1 MKKPYA
7 ESTLKRKYR
16 ETGIPKE
23 VLEKLHMYFAA
34 CANFYKI
41 LSIDEVWKVIK
52 ISERRQ
58 GKKKLEDILNP
69 TMIDNLRG
77 FTLAEFR
84 RNSEGDDFFGSVDID
99 NLNPEMEKEIR
110 GKIEKTLR
118 RGVGGFEDLICSAIT
133 PLMPEGFNY
142 TDDDFVLTR
151 EIFDKVVAIK
161 ERSCDRYF
169 VLPEEDLYVDGEA
182 DVLYLIDVMTM
193 LEVEDGEITNMYLDD
208 AIEILNM
215 AYYKELFV
223 PDDILCYI
231 DYPYFEETQETEAMK
246 VFLRN
251 AFFSG
256 KNENDE
262 EEETE
267 IQFLMSEM
275 NHIITGSTMSPTED
289 IKETTEMLEDKGYIF
304 DSFEQTQ
311 EFIQY
316 YMNMSNNTRRPSNKG
331 NTPMELRPADGMGMP
346 EKITFGPGIQ
356 SMLRSGEWNPEEM
369 KRDIMTQD
377 YLPIEL
383 RGDMMREVDKAL
395 EPGEERIINAA
406 GTVVKGR
413 KIKPNEPCP
422 CGSGRKYKHC
432 CGRN

>member
-16 ETGIPKE
+16 ETGIPKM
-23 VLEKLHMYFAA
+23 VLKKLHMYFAA

-41 LSIDEVWKVIK
+41 LSIDEVWDVIK

-58 GKKKLEDILNP
+58 GKKKLEDILSQ

-77 FTLAEFR
+77 FALTELG
-84 RNSEGDDFFGSVDID
+84 RNSEDDDFFDSVDIN
-99 NLNPEMEKEIR
+99 NLGYDIKRKIR
-110 GKIEKTLR
+110 SKT
-118 RGVGGFEDLICSAIT
+118 EDLAYTVIT
-133 PLMPEGFNY
+133 PLMPEGFDF

-151 EIFDKVVAIK
+151 EAFDKFVAIK

-169 VLPEEDLYVDGEA
+169 VLPEEDLYVDGEG
-182 DVLYLIDVMTM
+182 DVLYLIDVPIM
-193 LEVEDGEITNMYLDD
+193 LAVEDGEVTDLYIDD
-208 AIEILNM
+208 VVEILNM
-215 AYYKELFV
+215 AYYKTLFV

-231 DYPYFEETQETEAMK
+231 NYSYFEETQETEDMK
-246 VFLRN
+246 EFLRK

-256 KNENDE
+256 KNEHE
-262 EEETE
+262 EEAEHE

-275 NHIITGSTMSPTED
+275 NLIITGSTGSPTED
-289 IKETTEMLEDKGYIF
+289 INETTEMFEEEGYTF
-304 DSFEQTQ
+304 DRFEQAQ
-311 EFIQY
+311 EFIHH
-316 YMNMSNNTRRPSNKG
+316 YMNMSNNTRLPSNKG
-331 NTPMELRPADGMGMP
+331 NTPMELLPADGMGMP

-356 SMLRSGEWNPEEM
+356 NMLKSGEWDPEEM
-369 KRDIMTQD
+369 KREIMTQD

-395 EPGEERIINAA
+395 EPGEERIINET

-432 CGRN
+432 CGKAK